1 MAEVKISALPAATTP
16 LAGTELVPVV
26 QGGVTKQVAA
36 IAFATDI
43 SGKVSKTGDTM
54 TGPLSVP
61 AGASGAQVPQAQ
73 EIPHHTFPSG
83 TKMLFAQTAA
93 PTGWTKDTTHN
104 NKALRVVTGTA
115 GSGGT
120 VGFTT
125 AFANQAV
132 SGTVGNTTLTT
143 AQIPNHSHTA
153 GDPGLFFFGGADT
166 TVGPASGN
174 GFRTEATTTSTGFNG
189 GGTAHNHS
197 FTGTAID
204 LAVQYVD
211 VIIATKN

>member
-73 EIPHHTFPSG
+73 EIGTLADAQLTTHYKRSNILGTVSQSG
-83 TKMLFAQTAA
+83 GV
-93 PTGWTKDTTHN
+93 PTGALIEYGSNANGVYAKFAGGLQICWHSVTTS
-104 NKALRVVTGTA
+104 GTA
-115 GSGGT
+115 G
-120 VGFTT
+120 VFWVFPA
-125 AFANQAV
+125 AFASEPAV
-132 SGTVGNTTLTT
+132 SYIGSSGTVSVVTTYSN
-143 AQIPNHSHTA
+143 P
-153 GDPGLFFFGGADT
+153 
-166 TVGPASGN
+166 
-174 GFRTEATTTSTGFNG
+174 TTTSVDLHGWAAG
-189 GGTAHNHS
+189 GGRQA
-197 FTGTAID
+197 AINKVQ
-204 LAVQYVD
+204 AVGRWY
-211 VIIATKN
+211 